1 MSSHL
6 RRGINVSVFLQDLNA
21 IPSADEQPIDSF
33 DPEDLD
39 IWTGARFFDY
49 DMGGL
54 VARDPADA
62 SEQKPTAIAPTPT
75 TTTTTTTVAATA
87 TAATPTSSAPS
98 PAIDPSLDEPVGGFD
113 SFLNGMHRK

>member
-6 RRGINVSVFLQDLNA
+6 RRGINVSVYLQDLNT
-21 IPSADEQPIDSF
+21 IPPADEQTINSF

-54 VARDPADA
+54 VARDPADT
-62 SEQKPTAIAPTPT
+62 SEQKPIAITPTSTTTTPT
-75 TTTTTTTVAATA
+75 TTTTA
-87 TAATPTSSAPS
+87 TAAPTSSAPS
-98 PAIDPSLDEPVGGFD
+98 PAIDPSLDEPVGSFD
-113 SFLNGMHRK
+113 NFLNGVHRK